1 MIETQAK
8 PVKREGEGRQLF
20 LLTISP
26 LIWAAHLLLSYIT
39 AAIWCEKFVSPDGS
53 LAAVRTAIVIYTVI
67 GFGATLLVAWIGW
80 RMDRLDAAAPR
91 HDRDSARS
99 RHGFLG
105 FATLLLSGM
114 SAVAILYQAMVVI
127 FIRSCD

>member
-1 MIETQAK
+1 MIENQAK
-8 PVKREGEGRQLF
+8 LVKREGEGKQLF
-20 LLTISP
+20 LLAVSP
-26 LIWAAHLLLSYIT
+26 VIWAAHLLLSYIT
-39 AAIWCEKFVSPDGS
+39 AAIWCAKFVPSDGS
-53 LAAVRTAIVIYTVI
+53 LGVVRSAVAVYTAIA
-67 GFGATLLVAWIGW
+67 FGATLLVAWIGW
-80 RMDRLDAAAPR
+80 RMDRLDAANPP
-91 HDRDSARS
+91 HDRDTARS

>member
-1 MIETQAK
+1 MIENEAK
-8 PVKREGEGRQLF
+8 PVKREGEGRQLL
-20 LLTISP
+20 LLTVSP
-26 LIWAAHLLLSYIT
+26 LVWAAHLLLSYIT
-39 AAIWCEKFVSPDGS
+39 AAIWCAKYVSPDGS
-53 LAAVRTAIVIYTVI
+53 LEVVRSAIAVYTLI
-67 GFGATLLVAWIGW
+67 AFGATLLVAWIGW
-80 RMDRLDAAAPR
+80 RMDRLGAAAPR